1 MKLIKNAR
9 MLMENGSF
17 AQSMDIL
24 FDKKIIRTGS
34 KLAEEYQSADCE
46 IRLSSAMTESSTSF
60 IPFKAKRG
68 LPALNWFLSTDLQG
82 NLSYDSSFTSRT
94 L

>member
-46 IRLSSAMTESSTSF
+46 IMDAQDRYVT
-60 IPFKAKRG
+60 PG
-68 LPALNWFLSTDLQG
+68 LIDAHCHIGICENGMGF
-82 NLSYDSSFTSRT
+82 
-94 L
+94 

>member
-24 FDKKIIRTGS
+24 FDKKIIRTAAS
-34 KLAEEYQSADCE
+34 WRRSTRARNA
-46 IRLSSAMTESSTSF
+46 RLWTRRT
-60 IPFKAKRG
+60 G
-68 LPALNWFLSTDLQG
+68 TLLPALLT
-82 NLSYDSSFTSRT
+82 RT
-94 L
+94 AI

>member
-34 KLAEEYQSADCE
+34 KLAEE
-46 IRLSSAMTESSTSF
+46 
-60 IPFKAKRG
+60 
-68 LPALNWFLSTDLQG
+68 
-82 NLSYDSSFTSRT
+82 
-94 L
+94 